1 MNWFRDELTRA
12 RVKLKDIMVEK
23 PTPIIIFTVGNMF
36 DARLQLGESTVS
48 VMNTLSLD
56 EFIKI

>member
-1 MNWFRDELTRA
+1 MNWFREELTRA
-12 RVKLKDIMVEK
+12 RVKLNDIMVEK
-23 PTPIIIFTVGNMF
+23 PTPIIIFTVSNMF

-56 EFIKI
+56 D